1 MKYAKPPKDPRGG
14 HTRLYWDMLDSPAW
28 NALTA
33 TDQRAYMA
41 LRRQLGKTNNGDLS
55 LPLSRS
61 RHYGIT
67 SPATL
72 AKSLRALIAVGLI
85 AVTRRGGCTR
95 GGQRL
100 PTLYRFTC
108 EENHAMPGKLIDAN
122 PATHPWR
129 LIESIAHGKALIRK
143 HEAEAQDTAKKKS
156 LVQKLNDTSSK
167 NEAVKPS
174 TTTNPEPWQSGP
186 LRIVNHGNKPK
197 RVRKVNDGA
206 GLAVLKDTGT

>member
-1 MKYAKPPKDPRGG
+1 MKYNKPPKDPRGG

-108 EENHAMPGKLIDAN
+108 EENHAMPGKLIEAN

-129 LIESIAHGKALIRK
+129 RIESVAHGKSLIRK
-143 HEAEAQDTAKKKS
+143 LEAEAQDTAKKKS

-167 NEAVKPS
+167 NAAVNAS
-174 TTTNPEPWQSGP
+174 TATNLESWQSG
-186 LRIVNHGNKPK
+186 LLQMVNHGNKPK
-197 RVRKVNDGA
+197 RAREANNSVGFP
-206 GLAVLKDTGT
+206 VLKDTGA